1 MALAKT
7 TKQKVIG
14 ELRPGHKSAAVE
26 VPFDPEEKWAIKPR
40 ALWPGRRGYTVRGEL
55 NGVSFGSCIVARSR
69 KFWMLVDEDV
79 QEKAGVSVGDTVR
92 FSVEPMSAR
101 EVGLAKARKKNPALN
116 KRGVTFDTVRELAL
130 ALPGV
135 DEGTSYGTPAFRVG
149 GRILAR
155 FHQDG
160 ESLVLKVEYA
170 AREVLTGSNPESFYV
185 TDHYRC
191 YPLMLVRLERVEL
204 GLLHGL
210 IEEAWR
216 SLASK
221 RAIAEYEASRD

>member
-1 MALAKT
+1 M
-7 TKQKVIG
+7 
-14 ELRPGHKSAAVE
+14 R
-26 VPFDPEEKWAIKPR
+26 D
-40 ALWPGRRGYTVRGEL
+40 
-55 NGVSFGSCIVARSR
+55 
-69 KFWMLVDEDV
+69 
-79 QEKAGVSVGDTVR
+79 
-92 FSVEPMSAR
+92 R
-101 EVGLAKARKKNPALN
+101 EVSLGKGRKRNPQHKNEDA
-116 KRGVTFDTVRELAL
+116 VTFDTVRQLAL

-135 DEGTSYGTPAFRVG
+135 QEGTSYGTPAFRVG

-170 AREVLTGSNPESFYV
+170 AREVLTGSNPDSFYV

-204 GLLHGL
+204 SLLQSL

-216 SLASK
+216 SLAPK
-221 RAIAEYEASRD
+221 RAVAEYDASGD

>member
-1 MALAKT
+1 M
-7 TKQKVIG
+7 
-14 ELRPGHKSAAVE
+14 
-26 VPFDPEEKWAIKPR
+26 
-40 ALWPGRRGYTVRGEL
+40 
-55 NGVSFGSCIVARSR
+55 
-69 KFWMLVDEDV
+69 
-79 QEKAGVSVGDTVR
+79 
-92 FSVEPMSAR
+92 
-101 EVGLAKARKKNPALN
+101 AKARKKNREHN
-116 KRGVTFDTVRELAL
+116 KHGVTFDTVRELAL

-135 DEGTSYGTPAFRVG
+135 EEGTSYGTPAFRVG

-170 AREVLTGSNPESFYV
+170 AREVLTGSNPESFCV

-204 GLLHGL
+204 GLLQGL

-216 SLASK
+216 SLAPK
-221 RAIAEYEASRD
+221 RAIAAYEASRD